1 MLPSSVLRGMSS
13 DGREELLQPT
23 LGAGQGPSRGRKGPA
38 GAGVVPG
45 LGQRGRSCA
54 NTDAAAAPGGAE
66 PAGRVHRLPRSSPP
80 CAQVSPKGAGAGRGR
95 TPHLPQTPR
104 AGWMVLWPW
113 WPPALRDAGALLCP
127 EDGRSAIS
135 AGTTAHPPPRVP
147 EVLLVASG
155 AAVCWVGHPGHGW
168 PSVSDIP
175 GSAGHSTPS
184 SQGCRAGDS
193 GGASL
198 GRLRP
203 GQC

>member
-1 MLPSSVLRGMSS
+1 MRR

-38 GAGVVPG
+38 GAGVRAWVGAAGPQ
-45 LGQRGRSCA
+45 LCKHGRSGCSRGGRA
-54 NTDAAAAPGGAE
+54 SGLRSQAPEVTPAVRPGFTQRCWDRAWQDPPLAPDTTGRLMVVGPSWPPPLRDNVPCYAPGVAAVPSVQRPQPT
-66 PAGRVHRLPRSSPP
+66 PAGCPGCCSLALGAFPEMR
-80 CAQVSPKGAGAGRGR
+80 GAG
-95 TPHLPQTPR
+95 
-104 AGWMVLWPW
+104 
-113 WPPALRDAGALLCP
+113 
-127 EDGRSAIS
+127 
-135 AGTTAHPPPRVP
+135 
-147 EVLLVASG
+147 
-155 AAVCWVGHPGHGW
+155 VCWVGHAGHWW

-175 GSAGHSTPS
+175 GSAGQSTPS